1 MAAATSSNTSSSRRR
16 SSDPI
21 SWYLSTIGRVPLLTP
36 AEEIELG
43 NQVQAMMRLAEEDKG
58 EAYTTHEKKI
68 MRVGKRSKERM
79 MKANLRLVVSVAKKY
94 QGKGLELLDLIQE
107 GSLGLERPAEEI
119 ELGNQVQE
127 MMRLTEDGTLAQDH
141 DSFSSHDRRMIR
153 VGKRAKERMMK
164 ANLRLV
170 VSVAKKYQG
179 KGLELLDLIQEGSL
193 GLERAVEKFDP
204 TRGYKFSTYAF
215 WWIRQSMT
223 RAIACQSRT
232 IRLPVHLSE
241 RLTAIRKVS
250 LELAH
255 KLGAMPSR
263 KEIAEEMDMPL
274 DELDS
279 LLRQALTTSSLDAP
293 VNGEEGRSFLGDL
306 IADQSNSEPLDQV
319 ERGIHQE
326 QLGRWLSHL
335 TDQERQVLELR
346 FGLEG
351 EERHTLAEIGR
362 MLEVSRERVRQV
374 ELKAL
379 RKLRHLTRRLPTA
392 I

>member
-1 MAAATSSNTSSSRRR
+1 MSASGLSASSASRRR

-43 NQVQAMMRLAEEDKG
+43 NQVQAMMRLVEDNREAEYSDQ
-58 EAYTTHEKKI
+58 EKRTI
-68 MRVGKRSKERM
+68 RLGRRS
-79 MKANLRLVVSVAKKY
+79 
-94 QGKGLELLDLIQE
+94 
-107 GSLGLERPAEEI
+107 
-119 ELGNQVQE
+119 
-127 MMRLTEDGTLAQDH
+127 
-141 DSFSSHDRRMIR
+141 
-153 VGKRAKERMMK
+153 KERMMK

-232 IRLPVHLSE
+232 IRLPVHLAE
-241 RLTAIRKVS
+241 RLTAVRKVS
-250 LELAH
+250 LDLAH

-263 KEIAEEMDMPL
+263 KEIAEAMEMPIE
-274 DELDS
+274 ELDS

-306 IADQSNSEPLDQV
+306 IADNSHAEPLEQV
-319 ERGIHQE
+319 ERSIHHE

-362 MLEVSRERVRQV
+362 MLDVSRERVRQV

-379 RKLRHLTRRLPTA
+379 RKLRHLTRRMPTA
-392 I
+392 M

>member
-1 MAAATSSNTSSSRRR
+1 MEGSMTTSNLKSGESSRRR
-16 SSDPI
+16 GADPI
-21 SWYLSTIGRVPLLTP
+21 SWYLASIGREPLLTA

-43 NQVQAMMRLAEEDKG
+43 NQVQAMMLILESGEEAEANEQQRK
-58 EAYTTHEKKI
+58 TL
-68 MRVGKRSKERM
+68 RVGR
-79 MKANLRLVVSVAKKY
+79 
-94 QGKGLELLDLIQE
+94 
-107 GSLGLERPAEEI
+107 
-119 ELGNQVQE
+119 
-127 MMRLTEDGTLAQDH
+127 
-141 DSFSSHDRRMIR
+141 
-153 VGKRAKERMMK
+153 RAKARMMK

-241 RLTAIRKVS
+241 RLTAVRRVS
-250 LELAH
+250 LDLAH

-263 KEIAEEMDMPL
+263 GEIAEAMNIAVP
-274 DELDS
+274 ELDS
-279 LLRQALTTSSLDAP
+279 LLRQSLTTSSLDAP
-293 VNGEEGRSFLGDL
+293 INGEEGRSFLGDL
-306 IADQSNSEPLDQV
+306 IADVSIEEPLDRV
-319 ERGIHQE
+319 ERGMHHE
-326 QLGRWLSHL
+326 QLGKWLSHL
-335 TDQERQVLELR
+335 TEQEREVLQLR

-362 MLEVSRERVRQV
+362 KLDVSRERVRQV

-379 RKLRHLTRRLPTA
+379 RKLRHLTKRIPPTL
-392 I
+392 

>member
-1 MAAATSSNTSSSRRR
+1 MSTASKPLETQRRR
-16 SSDPI
+16 SSDPV
-21 SWYLSTIGRVPLLTP
+21 SWYLATIGRIPLLTP

-43 NQVQAMMRLAEEDKG
+43 NQVQAMM
-58 EAYTTHEKKI
+58 T
-68 MRVGKRSKERM
+68 
-79 MKANLRLVVSVAKKY
+79 
-94 QGKGLELLDLIQE
+94 
-107 GSLGLERPAEEI
+107 
-119 ELGNQVQE
+119 
-127 MMRLTEDGTLAQDH
+127 LTEDGSREFEDGELTTAQ
-141 DSFSSHDRRMIR
+141 RRLLR
-153 VGKRAKERMMK
+153 VGRRAKERMMK

-241 RLTAIRKVS
+241 RLTTIRKVS
-250 LELAH
+250 LDLAH

-263 KEIAEEMDMPL
+263 VEIAEAMDIPL

-306 IADQSNSEPLDQV
+306 IADSSLDEPLEIV
-319 ERGIHQE
+319 EQRIHHE

-335 TDQERQVLELR
+335 SEQEQHVLRMR

-351 EERHTLAEIGR
+351 NERHTLAEIGR
-362 MLEVSRERVRQV
+362 LMEVSRERVRQV

-379 RKLRHLTRRLPTA
+379 RKLRNLTRRLPSG

>member
-1 MAAATSSNTSSSRRR
+1 MTTYSGHRLLHDSLQPPGRKSTRSRGG
-16 SSDPI
+16 DPI
-21 SWYLSTIGRVPLLTP
+21 SWYLISIGREPLLTP

-43 NQVQAMMRLAEEDKG
+43 NQVQAMMLLTQPTEPVQPTDQQRQTIRIG
-58 EAYTTHEKKI
+58 
-68 MRVGKRSKERM
+68 RRSK
-79 MKANLRLVVSVAKKY
+79 
-94 QGKGLELLDLIQE
+94 Q
-107 GSLGLERPAEEI
+107 
-119 ELGNQVQE
+119 
-127 MMRLTEDGTLAQDH
+127 
-141 DSFSSHDRRMIR
+141 
-153 VGKRAKERMMK
+153 RMMK

-241 RLTAIRKVS
+241 RLTAIRRVS
-250 LELAH
+250 LDLAH

-263 KEIAEEMDMPL
+263 REIAEAMAMPIE
-274 DELDS
+274 ELDA
-279 LLRQALTTSSLDAP
+279 LLGQALTTSSLDAP

-306 IADQSNSEPLDQV
+306 IADPANEEPLDVV
-319 ERGIHQE
+319 ERGMHHE
-326 QLGRWLSHL
+326 QLNHWLSHL
-335 TDQERQVLELR
+335 SEQERQVLELR
-346 FGLEG
+346 FGLHG
-351 EERHTLAEIGR
+351 DERHTLAEIGR
-362 MLEVSRERVRQV
+362 RLEVSRERVRQV

-379 RKLRHLTRRLPTA
+379 RKLRSLTHRVPSRL
-392 I
+392 

>member
-1 MAAATSSNTSSSRRR
+1 MVSSVQKTADSQKRR

-21 SWYLSTIGRVPLLTP
+21 SWYLSTIGRIPLLTP

-43 NQVQAMMRLAEEDKG
+43 NQVQAMM
-58 EAYTTHEKKI
+58 
-68 MRVGKRSKERM
+68 
-79 MKANLRLVVSVAKKY
+79 N
-94 QGKGLELLDLIQE
+94 
-107 GSLGLERPAEEI
+107 
-119 ELGNQVQE
+119 
-127 MMRLTEDGTLAQDH
+127 LTEDCLINNETKEFT
-141 DSFSSHDRRMIR
+141 SRERRVIR
-153 VGKRAKERMMK
+153 IGRRAKERMMK

-179 KGLELLDLIQEGSL
+179 KGLELLDLVQEGSL

-241 RLTAIRKVS
+241 RLTTIRKVS
-250 LELAH
+250 LDLAH

-263 KEIAEEMDMPL
+263 AEIAEAMEIPL
-274 DELDS
+274 EELDS

-293 VNGEEGRSFLGDL
+293 VNGDEGRSFLGDL
-306 IADQSNSEPLDQV
+306 IADSTHEEPLDKV
-319 ERGIHQE
+319 EQRIHQE
-326 QLGRWLSHL
+326 QLGRWLTHL
-335 TDQERQVLELR
+335 SEQEQHVLKLR

-351 EERHTLAEIGR
+351 NERHTLAEIGR
-362 MLEVSRERVRQV
+362 LLAVSRERVRQV

-379 RKLRHLTRRLPTA
+379 RKLRNLTRKLPSG

>member
-1 MAAATSSNTSSSRRR
+1 MTSSPTRVSESSRRR

-21 SWYLSTIGRVPLLTP
+21 TWYLATIGREPLLTP

-43 NQVQAMMRLAEEDKG
+43 NQVQTMMRLMEGG
-58 EAYTTHEKKI
+58 ERELSDQEKKFVRI
-68 MRVGKRSKERM
+68 GKRSK
-79 MKANLRLVVSVAKKY
+79 
-94 QGKGLELLDLIQE
+94 Q
-107 GSLGLERPAEEI
+107 
-119 ELGNQVQE
+119 
-127 MMRLTEDGTLAQDH
+127 
-141 DSFSSHDRRMIR
+141 
-153 VGKRAKERMMK
+153 RMMK

-250 LELAH
+250 LDLAH

-263 KEIAEEMDMPL
+263 QEIAEAMAMPIE
-274 DELDS
+274 ELDG
-279 LLRQALTTSSLDAP
+279 LLRQSLTTSSLDAP
-293 VNGEEGRSFLGDL
+293 VNGDEGRSFLGDL
-306 IADQSNSEPLDQV
+306 IADSSEEEPLDRV

-335 TDQERQVLELR
+335 SDQERQVLQLR

-351 EERHTLAEIGR
+351 EDRHTLAEIGR
-362 MLEVSRERVRQV
+362 QLDVSRERVRQV

-379 RKLRHLTRRLPTA
+379 RKLRNLTRRTPTTL
-392 I
+392 

>member
-1 MAAATSSNTSSSRRR
+1 MT
-16 SSDPI
+16 
-21 SWYLSTIGRVPLLTP
+21 WYLASIGREPLLTP

-43 NQVQAMMRLAEEDKG
+43 NQVQAMMQLLEEG
-58 EAYTTHEKKI
+58 REELTPHERKI
-68 MRVGKRSKERM
+68 VKIGRRS
-79 MKANLRLVVSVAKKY
+79 
-94 QGKGLELLDLIQE
+94 
-107 GSLGLERPAEEI
+107 
-119 ELGNQVQE
+119 
-127 MMRLTEDGTLAQDH
+127 
-141 DSFSSHDRRMIR
+141 
-153 VGKRAKERMMK
+153 KERMMK

-241 RLTAIRKVS
+241 RLTTIRRVS
-250 LELAH
+250 LDLAH

-263 KEIAEEMDMPL
+263 REIAEAIDMPIE
-274 DELDS
+274 ELDS

-293 VNGEEGRSFLGDL
+293 IHAEEGRSFLGDL
-306 IADQSNSEPLDQV
+306 IADGSSEEPLEQV

-326 QLGRWLSHL
+326 QLGRWLGHL
-335 TDQERQVLELR
+335 TEQEREVLALR
-346 FGLEG
+346 FGLDG
-351 EERHTLAEIGR
+351 HERHTLAEIGR
-362 MLEVSRERVRQV
+362 QLEVSRERVRQV

-379 RKLRHLTRRLPTA
+379 RKLRNLTRRIPPTL
-392 I
+392 

>member
-1 MAAATSSNTSSSRRR
+1 MVSTASKPLETQRRR
-16 SSDPI
+16 SSDPV
-21 SWYLSTIGRVPLLTP
+21 SWYLATIGRIPLLTP

-43 NQVQAMMRLAEEDKG
+43 NQVQAMMA
-58 EAYTTHEKKI
+58 
-68 MRVGKRSKERM
+68 
-79 MKANLRLVVSVAKKY
+79 
-94 QGKGLELLDLIQE
+94 
-107 GSLGLERPAEEI
+107 
-119 ELGNQVQE
+119 
-127 MMRLTEDGTLAQDH
+127 LTEDGSREFEDGELTTPQ
-141 DSFSSHDRRMIR
+141 RRLLRIGR
-153 VGKRAKERMMK
+153 RAKERMMK

-241 RLTAIRKVS
+241 RLTTIRKVS
-250 LELAH
+250 LDLAH

-263 KEIAEEMDMPL
+263 VEIAEAMDIPL
-274 DELDS
+274 NELDS

-306 IADQSNSEPLDQV
+306 IADSSLDEPLDIV
-319 ERGIHQE
+319 EQRIHHE

-335 TDQERQVLELR
+335 SEQEQHVLRMR

-351 EERHTLAEIGR
+351 NERHTLAEIGR
-362 MLEVSRERVRQV
+362 LMEVSRERVRQV

-379 RKLRHLTRRLPTA
+379 RKLRNLTRRLPSG

>member
-1 MAAATSSNTSSSRRR
+1 MVSSVSKPLETQRRR
-16 SSDPI
+16 SSDPV
-21 SWYLSTIGRVPLLTP
+21 SWYLATIGRIPLLTP

-43 NQVQAMMRLAEEDKG
+43 NQVQAMMG
-58 EAYTTHEKKI
+58 
-68 MRVGKRSKERM
+68 
-79 MKANLRLVVSVAKKY
+79 
-94 QGKGLELLDLIQE
+94 
-107 GSLGLERPAEEI
+107 
-119 ELGNQVQE
+119 
-127 MMRLTEDGTLAQDH
+127 LTEDGTRNFEENELTSKQ
-141 DSFSSHDRRMIR
+141 RRLLRIGR
-153 VGKRAKERMMK
+153 RAKERMMK

-241 RLTAIRKVS
+241 RLTTIRKVS
-250 LELAH
+250 LDLAH

-263 KEIAEEMDMPL
+263 VEIAEAMDIPL
-274 DELDS
+274 EELDS

-306 IADQSNSEPLDQV
+306 IADSSLEEPLEIV
-319 ERGIHQE
+319 EQRIHHE

-335 TDQERQVLELR
+335 SEQEQHVLRLR

-351 EERHTLAEIGR
+351 NERHTLAEIGR
-362 MLEVSRERVRQV
+362 LMEVSRERVRQV

-379 RKLRHLTRRLPTA
+379 RKLRNLTRRLPSE

>member
-1 MAAATSSNTSSSRRR
+1 MSTASKPLETQRRR
-16 SSDPI
+16 SSDPV
-21 SWYLSTIGRVPLLTP
+21 SWYLATIGRIPLLTP

-43 NQVQAMMRLAEEDKG
+43 NQVQAMM
-58 EAYTTHEKKI
+58 
-68 MRVGKRSKERM
+68 V
-79 MKANLRLVVSVAKKY
+79 
-94 QGKGLELLDLIQE
+94 
-107 GSLGLERPAEEI
+107 
-119 ELGNQVQE
+119 
-127 MMRLTEDGTLAQDH
+127 LTEDGSRAFEDGELTTAQ
-141 DSFSSHDRRMIR
+141 RRLLRIGR
-153 VGKRAKERMMK
+153 RAKERMMK

-241 RLTAIRKVS
+241 RLTTIRKVS
-250 LELAH
+250 LDLAH

-263 KEIAEEMDMPL
+263 VEIAEAMDIPL

-306 IADQSNSEPLDQV
+306 IADSSLDEPLEIV
-319 ERGIHQE
+319 EQRIHHE

-335 TDQERQVLELR
+335 SEQEQHVLRMR

-351 EERHTLAEIGR
+351 NERHTLAEIGR
-362 MLEVSRERVRQV
+362 LMEVSRERVRQV

-379 RKLRHLTRRLPTA
+379 RKLRNLTRRLPSG

>member
-1 MAAATSSNTSSSRRR
+1 MTSSPTRVSESSRRR

-21 SWYLSTIGRVPLLTP
+21 TWYLATIGREPLLTP

-43 NQVQAMMRLAEEDKG
+43 NQVQTMMRLMEEG
-58 EAYTTHEKKI
+58 ERELSDQEKKFVRI
-68 MRVGKRSKERM
+68 GKRSK
-79 MKANLRLVVSVAKKY
+79 
-94 QGKGLELLDLIQE
+94 Q
-107 GSLGLERPAEEI
+107 
-119 ELGNQVQE
+119 
-127 MMRLTEDGTLAQDH
+127 
-141 DSFSSHDRRMIR
+141 
-153 VGKRAKERMMK
+153 RMMK

-250 LELAH
+250 LDLAH

-263 KEIAEEMDMPL
+263 QEIAEAMAMPIE
-274 DELDS
+274 ELDG
-279 LLRQALTTSSLDAP
+279 LLRQSLTTSSLDAP
-293 VNGEEGRSFLGDL
+293 VNGDEGRSFLGDL
-306 IADQSNSEPLDQV
+306 IADSSGEEPLDRV

-335 TDQERQVLELR
+335 SDQERQVLQLR

-351 EERHTLAEIGR
+351 EDRHTLAEIGR
-362 MLEVSRERVRQV
+362 QLDVSRERVRQV

-379 RKLRHLTRRLPTA
+379 RKLRNLTRRTPTTL
-392 I
+392 

>member
-1 MAAATSSNTSSSRRR
+1 MSTASKPLETQRRR
-16 SSDPI
+16 SSDPV
-21 SWYLSTIGRVPLLTP
+21 SWYLATIGRIPLLTP

-43 NQVQAMMRLAEEDKG
+43 NQVQAMMAF
-58 EAYTTHEKKI
+58 
-68 MRVGKRSKERM
+68 
-79 MKANLRLVVSVAKKY
+79 
-94 QGKGLELLDLIQE
+94 
-107 GSLGLERPAEEI
+107 
-119 ELGNQVQE
+119 
-127 MMRLTEDGTLAQDH
+127 TEDGSREFEDGELTTAQ
-141 DSFSSHDRRMIR
+141 RRLLRIGR
-153 VGKRAKERMMK
+153 RAKERMMK

-241 RLTAIRKVS
+241 RLTTIRKVS
-250 LELAH
+250 LDLAH

-263 KEIAEEMDMPL
+263 VEIAEAMDIPL
-274 DELDS
+274 NELDS

-306 IADQSNSEPLDQV
+306 IADSSLDEPLEIV
-319 ERGIHQE
+319 EQRIHHE

-335 TDQERQVLELR
+335 SEQEQHVLRMR

-351 EERHTLAEIGR
+351 NERHTLAEIGR
-362 MLEVSRERVRQV
+362 LMEVSRERVRQV

-379 RKLRHLTRRLPTA
+379 RKLRNLTRRLPSG

>member
-1 MAAATSSNTSSSRRR
+1 MTASSLSASGTSRRR
-16 SSDPI
+16 GNDPI

-36 AEEIELG
+36 SEEIELG
-43 NQVQAMMRLAEEDKG
+43 NQVQAMMRLVEEDKG
-58 EAYTTHEKKI
+58 ESYSDKEKK
-68 MRVGKRSKERM
+68 
-79 MKANLRLVVSVAKKY
+79 
-94 QGKGLELLDLIQE
+94 
-107 GSLGLERPAEEI
+107 
-119 ELGNQVQE
+119 
-127 MMRLTEDGTLAQDH
+127 T
-141 DSFSSHDRRMIR
+141 IR
-153 VGKRAKERMMK
+153 VGRRSKERMMK

-241 RLTAIRKVS
+241 RLATIRKVS

-263 KEIAEEMDMPL
+263 QEIAEAIAMPL
-274 DELDS
+274 EELDS
-279 LLRQALTTSSLDAP
+279 LLRQSLTTSSLDAP
-293 VNGEEGRSFLGDL
+293 IHAEEGRSYLGDL
-306 IADQSNSEPLDQV
+306 IADGRAEEPLDQV

-326 QLGRWLSHL
+326 QLGRWLGHL
-335 TDQERQVLELR
+335 TEQERDVLALR
-346 FGLEG
+346 FGLDG
-351 EERHTLAEIGR
+351 QERHTLAEIGR
-362 MLEVSRERVRQV
+362 QLQVSRERVRQV

-379 RKLRHLTRRLPTA
+379 RKLRNLTRRQPTSL
-392 I
+392 

>member
-1 MAAATSSNTSSSRRR
+1 MTVSTAR
-16 SSDPI
+16 SSGSSTRRTSD
-21 SWYLSTIGRVPLLTP
+21 SMTWYLASIGREPLLTP

-43 NQVQAMMRLAEEDKG
+43 NQVQAMMRLVESD
-58 EAYTTHEKKI
+58 
-68 MRVGKRSKERM
+68 RSDC
-79 MKANLRLVVSVAKKY
+79 S
-94 QGKGLELLDLIQE
+94 
-107 GSLGLERPAEEI
+107 
-119 ELGNQVQE
+119 VQE
-127 MMRLTEDGTLAQDH
+127 RKIIKIG
-141 DSFSSHDRRMIR
+141 R
-153 VGKRAKERMMK
+153 RAKERMMK

-241 RLTAIRKVS
+241 RLATVRKVS

-263 KEIAEEMDMPL
+263 LEIAEAIGMPV

-293 VNGEEGRSFLGDL
+293 INADEGRSFLGDL
-306 IADQSNSEPLDQV
+306 IADSSSEEPLEQV
-319 ERGIHQE
+319 ERGMHQE
-326 QLGRWLSHL
+326 QLGRWLDHL
-335 TDQERQVLELR
+335 TDQEREVLGLR
-346 FGLEG
+346 FGLDG
-351 EERHTLAEIGR
+351 RERHTLAEIGR
-362 MLEVSRERVRQV
+362 QLDVSRERVRQV

-379 RKLRHLTRRLPTA
+379 RKLRNLTRRTP
-392 I
+392 

>member
-1 MAAATSSNTSSSRRR
+1 MTASGLSPGGTSRRR

-43 NQVQAMMRLAEEDKG
+43 NQVQAMMRLTEEERDQDYSDK
-58 EAYTTHEKKI
+58 EKK
-68 MRVGKRSKERM
+68 
-79 MKANLRLVVSVAKKY
+79 
-94 QGKGLELLDLIQE
+94 
-107 GSLGLERPAEEI
+107 
-119 ELGNQVQE
+119 
-127 MMRLTEDGTLAQDH
+127 T
-141 DSFSSHDRRMIR
+141 IR
-153 VGKRAKERMMK
+153 VGRRSKERMMK

-263 KEIAEEMDMPL
+263 KEIAEAMDMPI

-306 IADQSNSEPLDQV
+306 IADNSQAEPLDQV
-319 ERGIHQE
+319 ERGMHHE

-362 MLEVSRERVRQV
+362 MLDVSRERVRQV

-379 RKLRHLTRRLPTA
+379 RKLRHLTRRMPTSM
-392 I
+392 

>member
-1 MAAATSSNTSSSRRR
+1 MQKTADSQKRR

-21 SWYLSTIGRVPLLTP
+21 SWYLSTIGRIPLLTP

-43 NQVQAMMRLAEEDKG
+43 NQVQAMM
-58 EAYTTHEKKI
+58 
-68 MRVGKRSKERM
+68 
-79 MKANLRLVVSVAKKY
+79 N
-94 QGKGLELLDLIQE
+94 
-107 GSLGLERPAEEI
+107 
-119 ELGNQVQE
+119 
-127 MMRLTEDGTLAQDH
+127 LTEDCLINNETKEFT
-141 DSFSSHDRRMIR
+141 SRERRVIR
-153 VGKRAKERMMK
+153 IGRRAKERMMK

-179 KGLELLDLIQEGSL
+179 KGLELLDLVQEGSL

-241 RLTAIRKVS
+241 RLTTIRKVS
-250 LELAH
+250 LDLAH

-263 KEIAEEMDMPL
+263 AEIAEAMEIPL
-274 DELDS
+274 EELDS

-293 VNGEEGRSFLGDL
+293 VNGDEGRSFLGDL
-306 IADQSNSEPLDQV
+306 IADSTHEEPLDKV
-319 ERGIHQE
+319 EQRIHQE
-326 QLGRWLSHL
+326 QLGRWLTHL
-335 TDQERQVLELR
+335 SEQEQHVLKLR

-351 EERHTLAEIGR
+351 NERHTLAEIGR
-362 MLEVSRERVRQV
+362 LLAVSRERVRQV

-379 RKLRHLTRRLPTA
+379 RKLRNLTRKLPSG

>member
-1 MAAATSSNTSSSRRR
+1 MVSTASKPLDTQRRR
-16 SSDPI
+16 SSDPV
-21 SWYLSTIGRVPLLTP
+21 SWYLATIGRIPLLTP

-43 NQVQAMMRLAEEDKG
+43 NQVQAMM
-58 EAYTTHEKKI
+58 
-68 MRVGKRSKERM
+68 
-79 MKANLRLVVSVAKKY
+79 
-94 QGKGLELLDLIQE
+94 Q
-107 GSLGLERPAEEI
+107 
-119 ELGNQVQE
+119 
-127 MMRLTEDGTLAQDH
+127 LTEDGSRDFD
-141 DSFSSHDRRMIR
+141 DSGLSTQQRRTIR
-153 VGKRAKERMMK
+153 IGRRAKERMMK

-241 RLTAIRKVS
+241 RLTTIRKVS
-250 LELAH
+250 LDLAH

-263 KEIAEEMDMPL
+263 VEIAEAMDIPL

-306 IADQSNSEPLDQV
+306 IADSSLDEPLDIV
-319 ERGIHQE
+319 EQRIHHE

-335 TDQERQVLELR
+335 SDQEQHVLRLR

-351 EERHTLAEIGR
+351 NERHTLAEIGR
-362 MLEVSRERVRQV
+362 LMEVSRERVRQV

-379 RKLRHLTRRLPTA
+379 RKLRNLTRRLPSG

>member
-1 MAAATSSNTSSSRRR
+1 MSATSLRASEGQRRR
-16 SSDPI
+16 TSDPV
-21 SWYLSTIGRVPLLTP
+21 SWYLATIGREPLLTA

-43 NQVQAMMRLAEEDKG
+43 NQVQALMRLLEESRDD
-58 EAYTTHEKKI
+58 YSSHEQKI
-68 MRVGKRSKERM
+68 MRVGQRAKQRM

-94 QGKGLELLDLIQE
+94 QGKG
-107 GSLGLERPAEEI
+107 
-119 ELGNQVQE
+119 
-127 MMRLTEDGTLAQDH
+127 M
-141 DSFSSHDRRMIR
+141 
-153 VGKRAKERMMK
+153 
-164 ANLRLV
+164 
-170 VSVAKKYQG
+170 
-179 KGLELLDLIQEGSL
+179 ELLDLIQEGSL

-250 LELAH
+250 LDLAH

-263 KEIAEEMDMPL
+263 QEISEALGMPI
-274 DELDS
+274 DELDG

-293 VNGEEGRSFLGDL
+293 VNGDEGRSFLGDL
-306 IADQSNSEPLDQV
+306 IADGDDEEPLDKV

-326 QLGRWLSHL
+326 QLDRWLSHL
-335 TDQERQVLELR
+335 SEQERQVLHLR

-351 EERHTLAEIGR
+351 EERQTLAEIGR
-362 MLEVSRERVRQV
+362 RLDVSRERVRQV

-379 RKLRHLTRRLPTA
+379 RKLRNLTRRMPSGL
-392 I
+392 

>member
-1 MAAATSSNTSSSRRR
+1 VSTASKPLETQRRR
-16 SSDPI
+16 SSDPV
-21 SWYLSTIGRVPLLTP
+21 SWYLATIGRIPLLTP

-43 NQVQAMMRLAEEDKG
+43 NQVQAMMA
-58 EAYTTHEKKI
+58 
-68 MRVGKRSKERM
+68 
-79 MKANLRLVVSVAKKY
+79 
-94 QGKGLELLDLIQE
+94 
-107 GSLGLERPAEEI
+107 
-119 ELGNQVQE
+119 
-127 MMRLTEDGTLAQDH
+127 LTEDGSREFEDGELTTPQ
-141 DSFSSHDRRMIR
+141 RRLLRIGR
-153 VGKRAKERMMK
+153 RAKERMMK

-241 RLTAIRKVS
+241 RLTTIRKVS
-250 LELAH
+250 LDLAH

-263 KEIAEEMDMPL
+263 VEIAEAMDIPL

-306 IADQSNSEPLDQV
+306 IADSSLDEPLEIV
-319 ERGIHQE
+319 EQRIHHE

-335 TDQERQVLELR
+335 SEQEQHVLRMR

-351 EERHTLAEIGR
+351 NERHTLAEIGR
-362 MLEVSRERVRQV
+362 LMDVSRERVRQV

-379 RKLRHLTRRLPTA
+379 RKLRNLTRRLPSG

>member
-1 MAAATSSNTSSSRRR
+1 MSTASKPLETQRRR
-16 SSDPI
+16 SSDPV
-21 SWYLSTIGRVPLLTP
+21 SWYLATIGRIPLLTP

-43 NQVQAMMRLAEEDKG
+43 NQVQAMMA
-58 EAYTTHEKKI
+58 
-68 MRVGKRSKERM
+68 
-79 MKANLRLVVSVAKKY
+79 
-94 QGKGLELLDLIQE
+94 
-107 GSLGLERPAEEI
+107 
-119 ELGNQVQE
+119 
-127 MMRLTEDGTLAQDH
+127 LTEDGSREFEDGELTTAQ
-141 DSFSSHDRRMIR
+141 RRLLRIGR
-153 VGKRAKERMMK
+153 RAKERMMK

-241 RLTAIRKVS
+241 RLTTIRKVS
-250 LELAH
+250 LDLAH

-263 KEIAEEMDMPL
+263 VEIAEAMDIPL

-306 IADQSNSEPLDQV
+306 IADSSLDEPLEIV
-319 ERGIHQE
+319 EQRIHHE

-335 TDQERQVLELR
+335 SEQEQHVLRMR

-351 EERHTLAEIGR
+351 NERHTLAEIGR
-362 MLEVSRERVRQV
+362 LMEVSRERVRQV

-379 RKLRHLTRRLPTA
+379 RKLRNLTRRLPSG

>member
-1 MAAATSSNTSSSRRR
+1 MTVFTARASSTAARRTSDSMT
-16 SSDPI
+16 
-21 SWYLSTIGRVPLLTP
+21 WYLASIGREPLLTP

-43 NQVQAMMRLAEEDKG
+43 NQVQAMMRLVETARTD
-58 EAYTTHEKKI
+58 Y
-68 MRVGKRSKERM
+68 SP
-79 MKANLRLVVSVAKKY
+79 
-94 QGKGLELLDLIQE
+94 
-107 GSLGLERPAEEI
+107 LERKI
-119 ELGNQVQE
+119 IKIG
-127 MMRLTEDGTLAQDH
+127 
-141 DSFSSHDRRMIR
+141 RRS
-153 VGKRAKERMMK
+153 KERMMK

-241 RLTAIRKVS
+241 RLATVRKVS

-263 KEIAEEMDMPL
+263 QEIAEAIGMPIADL
-274 DELDS
+274 DA

-293 VNGEEGRSFLGDL
+293 IHADEGRSFLGDL
-306 IADQSNSEPLDQV
+306 IADSSSEEPLDQV
-319 ERGIHQE
+319 ERGMHQE
-326 QLGRWLSHL
+326 QLGRWLDHL
-335 TDQERQVLELR
+335 TDQEREVLGLR
-346 FGLEG
+346 FGLDG
-351 EERHTLAEIGR
+351 RERHTLAEIGR
-362 MLEVSRERVRQV
+362 LLDVSRERVRQV

-379 RKLRHLTRRLPTA
+379 RKLRNLTRRTP
-392 I
+392 

>member
-1 MAAATSSNTSSSRRR
+1 MSTASKPLETHRRR
-16 SSDPI
+16 SSDPV
-21 SWYLSTIGRVPLLTP
+21 SWYLATIGRIPLLTP

-43 NQVQAMMRLAEEDKG
+43 NQVQAMMA
-58 EAYTTHEKKI
+58 
-68 MRVGKRSKERM
+68 
-79 MKANLRLVVSVAKKY
+79 
-94 QGKGLELLDLIQE
+94 
-107 GSLGLERPAEEI
+107 
-119 ELGNQVQE
+119 
-127 MMRLTEDGTLAQDH
+127 LTEDGSREFEDGELTTAQ
-141 DSFSSHDRRMIR
+141 RRLLRIGR
-153 VGKRAKERMMK
+153 RAKERMMK

-241 RLTAIRKVS
+241 RLTTIRKVS
-250 LELAH
+250 LDLAH

-263 KEIAEEMDMPL
+263 VEIAEAMDIPL

-306 IADQSNSEPLDQV
+306 IADSSLDEPLEIV
-319 ERGIHQE
+319 EQRIHHE

-335 TDQERQVLELR
+335 SEQEQHVLRMR

-351 EERHTLAEIGR
+351 NERHTLAEIGR
-362 MLEVSRERVRQV
+362 LMEVSRERVRQV

-379 RKLRHLTRRLPTA
+379 RKLRNLTRRLPSG